1 MMLEEMFVGTP
12 AERRRALK
20 KYSCNECANR
30 ATPLCRACTAV
41 EKPSGSCTR
50 PTGFVRT
57 VARDKV
63 FCDEDVEEV
72 AREVREARE
81 DIALATE
88 ILGYLLAEKPIP
100 IATVM
105 RFNGLCEVEDEEI

>member
-1 MMLEEMFVGTP
+1 M
-12 AERRRALK
+12 K
-20 KYSCNECANR
+20 NYNCDDCANK
-30 ATPLCRACTAV
+30 ATPLCRACITI
-41 EKPSGSCTR
+41 EQPSGSCTR

-57 VARDKV
+57 VALEKV

-72 AREVREARE
+72 AREARKTME
-81 DIALATE
+81 GPALATE
-88 ILGYLLAEKPIP
+88 ILGYLLAGKPIP